1 MTFNVLEAQAN
12 HQQMVEL
19 LYRTHQIFCGIMG
32 KDIALLTDN
41 PPGRTDTETFIS
53 IPIEDPEADKIH
65 KHEWQHIFFKSNLRA
80 RAAFVDAYVETLKKR
95 FPALE
100 ERSMSDF
107 LHVLVNGLDDI
118 RVCSLWEPIYPHSA
132 DEVQKRWKRIIIGSG
147 RYQHDL
153 VMYLMG
159 LGLGI
164 EASMDRSE
172 WVRYRSVL
180 KDAVEKVIR
189 RGFPTC
195 LLAARWIVESVLSD
209 ITAQHLAPTTHS
221 VLPPKPVQFIP
232 SAAQAPTGAR
242 LGSQVKLSGGPPVA
256 GTEEAT
262 KQTAALTKL
271 SKGAQA
277 TRNSPALQGS
287 WKMMDTDA
295 IPRGPDPD
303 TKGTAD
309 MVRAAMGVSS
319 PHQVEYML
327 NQSQLDVDK
336 MLNELK
342 NRTKTL
348 SPSERLMKGM
358 DGRAIFVKI
367 EPGDVDELVLREEDK
382 RLINVLKHSFTRLMG
397 RKKQVLS
404 TDGTLLDPQ
413 AYIDLMNGS
422 ADTDIFIEEESAKG
436 FSAILLLDMSGSMK
450 SKWDAVARACKVVA
464 KAMKFP
470 FSKLEVWGF
479 TTAPNGTAVVL
490 QFQDTEKGYL
500 GSDFENIWGLTPLHI
515 AVEVS
520 LRRLRTMPGSTQH
533 LIVLTDGFPTH
544 MSADRTRV
552 AQTSDLFAE
561 VARQIS
567 SGRKRGVNVV
577 GLISGDEIDDI
588 SADTMFGNRRFWTRV
603 PNNPN
608 ELFNAL
614 VGVVKK
620 AFVGFL
626 RSK

>member
-1 MTFNVLEAQAN
+1 MIHNVLEAQKN

-19 LYRTHQIFCGIMG
+19 LYRTHQIFCGIRG

-80 RAAFVDAYVETLKKR
+80 RAAFVDEYVGTLKKR
-95 FPALE
+95 FPTLD

-118 RVCSLWEPIYPHSA
+118 RVCSLWELIYPHSA

-147 RYQHDL
+147 RYQQDL

-164 EASMDRSE
+164 ESSMDRSE

-180 KDAVEKVIR
+180 KDAVDKVIR
-189 RGFPTC
+189 HGFPTC
-195 LLAARWIVESVLSD
+195 LLAARWIVETVLSD
-209 ITAQHLAPTTHS
+209 ITAQHLAPPTHS
-221 VLPPKPVQFIP
+221 AMPPKPAQSIP

-242 LGSQVKLSGGPPVA
+242 LGSQVKLSGGPPA
-256 GTEEAT
+256 TTTEEAK
-262 KQTAALTKL
+262 KQTAALNKL

-277 TRNSPALQGS
+277 TRNSPALQGA
-287 WKMMDTDA
+287 WKLMDTDA

-303 TKGTAD
+303 PKGTQD
-309 MVRAAMGVSS
+309 MVRAAMGVSA
-319 PHQVEYML
+319 PHQVEYL
-327 NQSQLDVDK
+327 LKQSQLDVDK

-348 SPSERLMKGM
+348 TPSERLMRGM
-358 DGRAIFVKI
+358 DGKAIFVKI
-367 EPGDVDELVLREEDK
+367 EPTDVDELVLGEEDN
-382 RLINVLKHSFTRLMG
+382 RLIKVLKHSFVRLMG
-397 RKKQVLS
+397 RRKQVLS
-404 TDGTLLDPQ
+404 TEGSQLDPQ
-413 AYIDLMNGS
+413 AYIDLLNGS

-479 TTAPNGTAVVL
+479 TTTPNGTAVVL
-490 QFQDTEKGYL
+490 QFEDTEKGYI
-500 GSDFENIWGLTPLHI
+500 GPDFKNIWGLTPLHI
-515 AVEVS
+515 AVEVA
-520 LRRLRTMPGSTQH
+520 LRRLQAMPGSTQH

-552 AQTSDLFAE
+552 AQTSDLFTE
-561 VARQIS
+561 VARHVS
-567 SGRKRGVNVV
+567 LGRKKGVNIV
-577 GLISGDEIDDI
+577 GLISGDEIDDA
-588 SADTMFGNRRFWTRV
+588 SADIMFGSRHFWTRV
-603 PNNPN
+603 PNQPA

-614 VGVVKK
+614 VGIVKK